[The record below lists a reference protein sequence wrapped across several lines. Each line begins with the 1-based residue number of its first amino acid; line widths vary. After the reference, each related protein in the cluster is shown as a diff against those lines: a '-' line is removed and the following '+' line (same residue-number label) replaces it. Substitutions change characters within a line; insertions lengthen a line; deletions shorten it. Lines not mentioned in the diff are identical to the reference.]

1 VLSALSVIPGGVGAI
16 LATLL
21 QHYGKPEGVGD
32 VTCYAVGPAAVFTA
46 ELAETVTPF
55 VTSVVL
61 GCVSSCPRSPDSPFA
76 MSVALGCI
84 SSCTHSHRYH
94 GMVKP

>member
-1 VLSALSVIPGGVGAI
+1 MLGAMLTVVVIPGGVGAI

-61 GCVSSCPRSPDSPFA
+61 GCVSSCNPESRLSLCRVCRLRVHVPMYTQS
-76 MSVALGCI
+76 L
-84 SSCTHSHRYH
+84 R
-94 GMVKP
+94 